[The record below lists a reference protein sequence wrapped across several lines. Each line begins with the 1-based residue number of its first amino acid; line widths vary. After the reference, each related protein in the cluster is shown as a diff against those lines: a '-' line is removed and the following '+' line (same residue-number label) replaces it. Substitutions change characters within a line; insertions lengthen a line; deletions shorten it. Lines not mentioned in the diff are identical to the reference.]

1 MKYERDRRGKQPSLA
16 HIHFIYSYILQFQS
30 DYYLD
35 HKRKARSF
43 RLLPLFD
50 NWSSNYINIITIK
63 MVNNIVNT
71 VSGN

>member
-43 RLLPLFD
+43 RLLPL
-50 NWSSNYINIITIK
+50 
-63 MVNNIVNT
+63 V
-71 VSGN
+71 